1 MYGYQRIN
9 LNHKKAVQKV
19 LLFYELLMTDDG
31 FIWRIKI
38 TIAKQI

>member
-1 MYGYQRIN
+1 MYGYQQIN
-9 LNHKKAVQKV
+9 LNHKKAVQKA
-19 LLFYELLMTDDG
+19 LLFYEILMTGDG